1 MPGHRQISLQG
12 GGDKTSKRRLSP
24 DAFITAPLPS
34 FITRG
39 DGVEEVGGGA
49 TKSSGGIV
57 GMPRMLAD
65 PAASVSHLP
74 WL

>member
-39 DGVEEVGGGA
+39 DGVEEVGGQQKA
-49 TKSSGGIV
+49 LEESLEC
-57 GMPRMLAD
+57 PEC
-65 PAASVSHLP
+65 
-74 WL
+74 WLTQQPV